1 MSAFDSALRTCR
13 TFRCMP
19 FPALDCHH
27 DGRRWMRALRPR
39 EERCLKYI
47 LTRENNSRRVAG
59 IEEGEPVR
67 YALNVAQKRF
77 RPPTAMANQISCIAL
92 FAERKDP
99 TTPVKCRYLTL
110 QVAFVRLRLACDA
123 VNMASSQKHWMRS
136 CKLQLMRQIT
146 IGYDGSLFWTPK
158 GTRSPTCDSTLPN
171 RK

>member
-1 MSAFDSALRTCR
+1 MCDNLIGLDMSAFDSALRTCR

-27 DGRRWMRALRPR
+27 TGRRWMRALRSR

-99 TTPVKCRYLTL
+99 TTPVKCRYLTAAGGFCQL
-110 QVAFVRLRLACDA
+110 ASCLRRGQHGILSNTLDE
-123 VNMASSQKHWMRS
+123 
-136 CKLQLMRQIT
+136 KLQAAAYAADHHRV
-146 IGYDGSLFWTPK
+146 
-158 GTRSPTCDSTLPN
+158 
-171 RK
+171 